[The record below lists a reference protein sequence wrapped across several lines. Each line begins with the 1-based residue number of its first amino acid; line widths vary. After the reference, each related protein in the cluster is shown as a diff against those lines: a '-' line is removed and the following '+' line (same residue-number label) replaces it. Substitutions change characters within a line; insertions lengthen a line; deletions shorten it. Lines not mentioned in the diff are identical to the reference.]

1 MPSTRSRRRQSRAAT
16 LLEVG
21 PGLGACAGVLIAAQ
35 HAQTRRRTA
44 LHCNAH
50 AMPPCFDQAANHVF
64 QTFAIAAG
72 IGAVIGLVVVTVL
85 LLASRRIIAGLV
97 AALR

>member
-1 MPSTRSRRRQSRAAT
+1 
-16 LLEVG
+16 
-21 PGLGACAGVLIAAQ
+21 
-35 HAQTRRRTA
+35 
-44 LHCNAH
+44 
-50 AMPPCFDQAANHVF
+50 VF